1 MDPTLDKF
9 KNIIITLE
17 KYQKYNPPN
26 IIIEKQK
33 VAIIGKSIVDNLN
46 RSDIQ
51 IIYFDVLLTNDKYSL
66 LRFTAIYKY
75 LKEIELSKSKKKI
88 IYYTLISVIIFISYY
103 IITTTNNK
111 GYPMVIPRRDI
122 MLMGVIRNGKKEYFE
137 KIGIFN

>member
-9 KNIIITLE
+9 KNNIITLE
-17 KYQKYNPPN
+17 KYQEYNPPN

-33 VAIIGKSIVDNLN
+33 VAIIDKSIVDNFN

-88 IYYTLISVIIFISYY
+88 IYYTLIYVIIFISYST
-103 IITTTNNK
+103 IITTNNNK
-111 GYPMVIPRRDI
+111 GYPMVILGRDI
-122 MLMGVIRNGKKEYFE
+122 MLMGVIRNE
-137 KIGIFN
+137 KRI